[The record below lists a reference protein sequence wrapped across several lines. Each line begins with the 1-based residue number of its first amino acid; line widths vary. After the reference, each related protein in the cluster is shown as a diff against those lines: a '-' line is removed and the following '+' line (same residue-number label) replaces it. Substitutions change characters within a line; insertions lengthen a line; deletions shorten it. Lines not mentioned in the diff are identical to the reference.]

1 MAKTLLRLSLKRH
14 VKAKALTRNRKVT
27 ARNLLVKASNS
38 PSAAYQ
44 RLSSSMYTLFNIQMT
59 DKITL
64 EEALMLVT
72 FRRNDNGDWSV
83 KYVRGDV
90 YGSVFG
96 SVHGNVSSVRGI
108 VFGNVGKVGGNVTG
122 SVGGTIAGTNWIL
135 IETPEQKFRRLLN
148 ETENQELIEAFNQLE
163 NS

>member
-1 MAKTLLRLSLKRH
+1 
-14 VKAKALTRNRKVT
+14 
-27 ARNLLVKASNS
+27 
-38 PSAAYQ
+38 
-44 RLSSSMYTLFNIQMT
+44 MT

-64 EEALMLVT
+64 KEALDLVT
-72 FRRNDNGDWSV
+72 FGRNENGDWCV
-83 KYVRGDV
+83 MCVRGDV
-90 YGSVFG
+90 YGSVGGIVYGNVG
-96 SVHGNVSSVRGI
+96 SVGGDVYGSVIGS
-108 VFGNVGKVGGNVTG
+108 VGGNVGKIAGNVG

>member
-1 MAKTLLRLSLKRH
+1 
-14 VKAKALTRNRKVT
+14 
-27 ARNLLVKASNS
+27 
-38 PSAAYQ
+38 
-44 RLSSSMYTLFNIQMT
+44 MT

-64 EEALMLVT
+64 EEALELVT
-72 FRRNDNGDWSV
+72 FGRNDNGDWSV

-90 YGSVFG
+90 YGDVFG

-135 IETPEQKFRRLLN
+135 IETPEQKFRRLLD